1 MRHPIKLGLID
12 DEVLALE
19 RLSYFISGIP
29 GYKVEFAVTDPHEG
43 LRLASEKTCDI
54 LITDVQM
61 QALNGLIISERMEE
75 LGIPVIICSAYKKFA
90 LPSIDISVAAYI
102 VKPIVD
108 VLSLKSKLEKVAR
121 KIQHNVAPPEPVR
134 DYFLVEDYVT
144 FGLTKVSYERLLF
157 VEQIQNYTYFHAPPH
172 VYKQRSTIQSV
183 EESLPNSMFA
193 RIHKSFIVNLDK
205 VVKILPNE
213 VILENGK
220 SLVLTRTYR
229 DGLLKAYKVVDRQ

>member
-12 DEVLALE
+12 DEALALE

-43 LRLASEKTCDI
+43 LRLASEKVCDI

-61 QALNGLIISERMEE
+61 QALNGLIISEQMEE

-102 VKPIVD
+102 LKPVVD
-108 VLSLKSKLEKVAR
+108 VLSLKRKLEKVAR
-121 KIQHNVAPPEPVR
+121 KINQEVPLPEPVR
-134 DYFLVEDYVT
+134 DYFLVEDFNT
-144 FGLTKVSYERLLF
+144 FGFTKVPFEKLVF
-157 VEQIQNYTYFHAPPH
+157 IEQIQNYSYFHAPPH
-172 VYKQRSTIQSV
+172 VYKQRSTIRAV
-183 EESLPNSMFA
+183 KESLPSSMFA

-205 VVKILPNE
+205 VVKILPKE
-213 VILENGK
+213 VILEDGK
-220 SLVLTRTYR
+220 SLGLTMTYR
-229 DGLLKAYKVVDRQ
+229 DALLKAYKVVDRQ

>member
-43 LRLASEKTCDI
+43 LRLATEKTCDI

-61 QALNGLIISERMEE
+61 QALNGLLISERMEE

-102 VKPIVD
+102 LKPVVD
-108 VLSLKSKLEKVAR
+108 VLSLKRKLEKVAR
-121 KIQHNVAPPEPVR
+121 KITSEAVLPEPVR

-144 FGLTKVSYERLLF
+144 FGFTKVAFGKLLY
-157 VEQIQNYTYFHAPPH
+157 VEQIQNYTYFHAPPQ

-183 EESLPNSMFA
+183 EKVLPNSMFA

-220 SLVLTRTYR
+220 SLVLTRTFR
-229 DGLLKAYKVVDRQ
+229 DALLNTYKVLDRQ